1 MFAQQ
6 TSSGSY
12 PSLGNSYATADLY
25 MAAYVEASGVPH
37 RQIDRRDP
45 RRVRFVFPKIE
56 ESLLNAWSTASA
68 MVNAIAYSNS
78 IKKLKRLIHEEE

>member
-12 PSLGNSYATADLY
+12 PGLSNSYATADLY
-25 MAAYVEASGVPH
+25 MAAYVEASGTPH

-45 RRVRFVFPKIE
+45 RRVRFIFPQIE
-56 ESLLNAWSTASA
+56 EKLLHAWTMANAL
-68 MVNAIAYSNS
+68 VNAVAYSNS

>member
-1 MFAQQ
+1 MFPQLN
-6 TSSGSY
+6 SSGSY
-12 PSLGNSYATADLY
+12 PGSLYATADLY
-25 MAAYVEASGVPH
+25 MAAYVEACGVPH

-45 RRVRFVFPKIE
+45 RRVRFIFPQVE
-56 ESLLNAWSTASA
+56 EKLLNAWSTASA